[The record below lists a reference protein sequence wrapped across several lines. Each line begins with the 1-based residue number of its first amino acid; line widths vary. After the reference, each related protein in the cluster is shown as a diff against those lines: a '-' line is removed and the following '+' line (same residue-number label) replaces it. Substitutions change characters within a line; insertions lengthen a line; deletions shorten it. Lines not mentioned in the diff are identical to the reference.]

1 MHFYGKGV
9 SLGKEPFWKTK
20 SLTEMTPEEWES
32 LCDGCARCCLHKV
45 EYKGS
50 GEVHYTNVA
59 CRLLDMWSCRCT
71 SYRERIKLVPTC
83 LVMTAAKAA
92 DLEWLPGTCGYRRL
106 ALGKELE
113 WWHPLV
119 SGSPNTVHEAG
130 ISVRGKVLP
139 EEYVHPDELEKHII
153 HF

>member
-20 SLTEMTPEEWES
+20 SLVEMTSEEWES

-45 EYKGS
+45 EYKDS

-59 CRLLDMWSCRCT
+59 CRLLDMWLCRCT
-71 SYRERIKLVPTC
+71 SYQKRIKLVPTC

-92 DLEWLPGTCGYRRL
+92 DLEWLPGTCAYRRL

-119 SGSPNTVHEAG
+119 SGILEN
-130 ISVRGKVLP
+130 ISFPLSFNCFFQLLIRVG
-139 EEYVHPDELEKHII
+139 
-153 HF
+153 

>member
-1 MHFYGKGV
+1 MHFYGKAV
-9 SLGKEPFWKTK
+9 SLGKEPFWKIK
-20 SLTEMTPEEWES
+20 SLQEMTLEEWEL

-45 EYKGS
+45 EYKDT
-50 GEVHYTNVA
+50 GEVYYTNVA

-71 SYRERIKLVPTC
+71 SYDKRVNLVPTC
-83 LVMTAAKAA
+83 LVLNPARAK
-92 DLEWLPGTCGYRRL
+92 DLQWLPATCAYRRL

-113 WWHPLV
+113 WWHHLV
-119 SGSPNTVHEAG
+119 SGDRNTVHEAD

-139 EEYVHPDELEKHII
+139 EQYVHPDELGKHVI